1 MYHKLGC
8 ARPTIVVNFSVQLV
22 KYFLTVEIV
31 NNMAPSSAI
40 QFLLGLLLVIDMSPK
55 TTPRSSECLAQTW
68 TPRYAY
74 GIYEQISFT

>member
-8 ARPTIVVNFSVQLV
+8 APTTIVVNFSVQLF
-22 KYFLTVEIV
+22 KYSLTVEII

-68 TPRYAY
+68 TPR
-74 GIYEQISFT
+74 